1 MKNRSYPLYDVP
13 ALSDIPAMI
22 REKAENNPDQ
32 VIFRFRKGRDGT
44 GTKTYREV
52 YTDVLRLASWM
63 FRTHGSGRHFAVIGE
78 NSYEWLLAFFA
89 ALASGNV
96 AVPVDKDLPAGE
108 IAWMLRKAEVS
119 VAFVS
124 NTYEDQLSE
133 AEGVETVTFRA
144 LKSLQ
149 GDRWEDFAFVSPVP
163 ESAACIFFTSG
174 TSGCS
179 KGVLLTHGNLASDV
193 FLAARNVDLLG
204 GPTVAVLPFH
214 HAFGLVSAVLDSYFL
229 NVEIFLNRSLKHV
242 KEDLLLARPK
252 VLFLVP
258 LFVEVF
264 HRQILDGIR
273 KGGKEK
279 KVRIGLRCINALLKA
294 GIDIRRRLF
303 REVLDAFGGDLQLIV
318 CGGARLDPVYPK
330 AFRDFGIDVLNG
342 YGATECSPVI
352 AVNRNHYQRD
362 GSVGPAL
369 PGVGIRISGEGEVL
383 IRGPIVMKEY
393 YRDPEETALALRDGW
408 YATGDLGYVDR
419 DGFLFLTGRLKN
431 LIILGNGENI
441 SPEELENDFGADP
454 GVAAVMVCE
463 RDNSIVAE
471 IFPQEGY
478 LGNQAYF
485 DTLMHKV
492 NEGRPLYKQVT
503 RVILR
508 DQDFVRN
515 TVRKIVR
522 YKNMPAAKPEE
533 E

>member
-1 MKNRSYPLYDVP
+1 MKNRPYPLYDVP

-22 REKAENNPDQ
+22 REKAENHPDK

-44 GTKTYREV
+44 GTKTCREV
-52 YTDVLRLASWM
+52 YADVRRLASWM
-63 FRTHGSGRHFAVIGE
+63 LRTHGSGRRFAVIGE

-119 VAFVS
+119 AAFVS
-124 NTYEDQLSE
+124 NTYEDQLRE
-133 AEGVETVTFRA
+133 AEGVETVAFRA

-149 GDRWEDFAFVSPVP
+149 GDRWEDFAFVSPAP

-174 TSGCS
+174 TSGRS

-264 HRQILDGIR
+264 HRQIQDGIR

-279 KVRIGLRCINALLKA
+279 KVRIGLRCSNALLKA
-294 GIDIRRRLF
+294 GVDIRRRLF

-369 PGVGIRISGEGEVL
+369 PEVGIRISGEGEVL
-383 IRGPIVMKEY
+383 VRGPIVMKEY

-463 RDNSIVAE
+463 RDNAIVAE
-471 IFPQEGY
+471 IFPQEEY

-485 DTLMHKV
+485 DTLMRKV

-533 E
+533 K